1 MSDEQSD
8 LLDSSSTRT
17 GISSSVS
24 DHTAEGVS
32 SECGLP
38 EIDLDVALASR

>member
-17 GISSSVS
+17 EISSSVS
-24 DHTAEGVS
+24 DHIAEGVS
-32 SECGLP
+32 NEGGLP
-38 EIDLDVALASR
+38 EIDWVRAIASR

>member
-24 DHTAEGVS
+24 DHVAEDVS
-32 SECGLP
+32 SEGGLP
-38 EIDLDVALASR
+38 EIDWDRAIASR